1 MLVPTGA
8 AWRKIVIG
16 ALPLA
21 FLAGPAV
28 AADPVAIADEIV
40 AALVD
45 ATRTATYETATA
57 VGEVVTITNLV
68 VSDPPNGIEATIA
81 EIIVT
86 NPVEIEAGGFT
97 AQLMVLRNGSMTDLA
112 NTLRFENVELANIV
126 IPPVADLDA
135 EDSPP
140 IPVSDMIAT
149 GLRFE
154 PPQAN
159 PLVIERM
166 EMHLTQVQDGVP
178 YSVAV
183 SLNGVEVP
191 LSLGDNSQ
199 PIQVIR
205 DLGFE
210 TLFMD
215 FNVAGNYDSPND
227 TLNIESVGINIRDF
241 GHIDVAG
248 VITGVAFGQLQ
259 EPGGPEEIL
268 AAAMVNNVTIRFE
281 NGGAIEAFLRE
292 QAELTNLQPQD
303 VAFGLAAAFQIF
315 LRTLENPTLEQQ
327 VGQAVGAFL
336 RNPRALTVVA
346 TPPEPVPLMEVIGLL
361 LTAPT
366 IVPSL
371 LNIVVTAND

>member
-8 AWRKIVIG
+8 AWRKIAFG
-16 ALPLA
+16 AFPLA
-21 FLAGPAV
+21 FLAGPAF
-28 AADPVAIADEIV
+28 AADPIAIADEIV

-45 ATRTATYETATA
+45 ETRTATYEQATA

-68 VSDPPNGIEATIA
+68 VSDPANGIEATVA
-81 EIIVT
+81 EIVVT

-97 AQLMVLRNGSMTDLA
+97 AELMVLRNGSMTDLV
-112 NTLRFENVELANIV
+112 NVLRFENVELSNIV

-140 IPVSDMIAT
+140 IPLSDMIAT

-159 PLVIERM
+159 PLVIERV
-166 EMHLTQVQDGVP
+166 EMHLTKVEDGVP

-227 TLNIESVGINIRDF
+227 TLNVESVGINIRDF
-241 GHIDVAG
+241 GHVDLAG
-248 VITGVAFGQLQ
+248 VVTGVAFGQLQ
-259 EPGGPEEIL
+259 EPGGPEAIL
-268 AAAMVNNVTIRFE
+268 AAAMVNNVTVRFV
-281 NGGAIEAFLRE
+281 NGGAMEAFLRE
-292 QAELTNLQPQD
+292 QAALTGLQPQD

-336 RNPRALTVVA
+336 RDPRALTLVA

-361 LTAPT
+361 MSAPT
-366 IVPSL
+366 IVPTL

>member
-8 AWRKIVIG
+8 AWRKIAIG

-21 FLAGPAV
+21 LLSGPAF

-45 ATRTATYETATA
+45 EARTATYETATA
-57 VGEVVTITNLV
+57 VGEVVTVTNLV
-68 VSDPPNGIEATIA
+68 ITDTENGIAGTVA
-81 EIIVT
+81 QIVIT
-86 NPVEIEAGGFT
+86 NPVEVETGGFT
-97 AQLMVLRNGSMTDLA
+97 AELMVLTNGNLTALD
-112 NTLRFENVELANIV
+112 NTLRFEAVELSNIV

-135 EDSPP
+135 ENTPP
-140 IPVSDMIAT
+140 IPLSDMVAT
-149 GLRFE
+149 GLRLE
-154 PPQAN
+154 PTEGN
-159 PLVIERM
+159 PLVIARM
-166 EMHLTQVQDGVP
+166 EMHLTQVEEGVP
-178 YSVAV
+178 YRVAV
-183 SLNGVEVP
+183 TLNGVELP
-191 LSLGDNSQ
+191 ISLGGDSQ
-199 PIQVIR
+199 VVRLIG
-205 DLGFE
+205 DLGYE

-215 FNVAGNYDSPND
+215 FAIAGNYDSPND
-227 TLNIESVGINIRDF
+227 TLNVESVAIDIRDF
-241 GHIDVAG
+241 GHLDLAG
-248 VITGVAFGQLQ
+248 VVTGVAFGQLQ

-268 AAAMVNNVTIRFE
+268 AAAMVNNVTVRFE
-281 NGGAIEAFLRE
+281 NGGAMEAFLRE

-336 RNPRALTVVA
+336 RDPRSLAIVA
-346 TPPEPVPLMEVIGLL
+346 APPEPVPLMEIIGLL
-361 LTAPT
+361 LSAPT

>member
-8 AWRKIVIG
+8 AWRKLAFG
-16 ALPLA
+16 AIPLA

-28 AADPVAIADEIV
+28 AADPIAIADEIV

-45 ATRTATYETATA
+45 ETRTATYEQATA

-68 VSDPPNGIEATIA
+68 VSDPPNGIEATVA

-86 NPVEIEAGGFT
+86 NPIEIEAGGFT
-97 AQLMVLRNGSMTDLA
+97 AELMVLRNGSMTDLA
-112 NTLRFENVELANIV
+112 NVLRFDNVELTNIV

-140 IPVSDMIAT
+140 IPLSDMIAT

-159 PLVIERM
+159 PLVIERV
-166 EMHLTQVQDGVP
+166 EMHLTKVEDGVP

-183 SLNGVEVP
+183 SLNGVAVP

-215 FNVAGNYDSPND
+215 FNIAGNYDSPND

-241 GHIDVAG
+241 GHVDLGG

-259 EPGGPEEIL
+259 EPGGPEAIL
-268 AAAMVNNVTIRFE
+268 AAAMVNNVTVRFE
-281 NGGAIEAFLRE
+281 NGGAMEAFLRE
-292 QAELTNLQPQD
+292 QAALTNLQPQD

-336 RNPRALTVVA
+336 RDPRALTLVA

-361 LTAPT
+361 MSAPT
-366 IVPSL
+366 VVPTL

>member
-21 FLAGPAV
+21 FLAGPAL
-28 AADPVAIADEIV
+28 AADPIAIADEIV
-40 AALVD
+40 AALV
-45 ATRTATYETATA
+45 AGTRTATYETATA
-57 VGEVVTITNLV
+57 VGEVVTVTNLV
-68 VSDPPNGIEATIA
+68 ITDTENGIAGTVA
-81 EIIVT
+81 EIVVT
-86 NPVEIEAGGFT
+86 NPIEVETGGFT
-97 AQLMVLRNGSMTDLA
+97 AELMVLRNGNLTALA
-112 NTLRFENVELANIV
+112 NTVRFENVELSNIV

-135 EDSPP
+135 ENTPP
-140 IPVSDMIAT
+140 IPVSDMIAI
-149 GLRFE
+149 GLRLE
-154 PPQAN
+154 PPEGN

-166 EMHLTQVQDGVP
+166 EMHLTKVGEDVP

-183 SLNGVEVP
+183 TLNGVEVP
-191 LSLGDNSQ
+191 LSLGGDSQ
-199 PIQVIR
+199 AVQLIR

-215 FNVAGNYDSPND
+215 FAVAGNYDSPND
-227 TLNIESVGINIRDF
+227 TLNVESVVIDIRDF
-241 GHIDVAG
+241 GHIEVAG
-248 VITGVAFGQLQ
+248 VVTGVAFGQLQ

-268 AAAMVNNVTIRFE
+268 AAAMVNNVTIRFV
-281 NGGAIEAFLRE
+281 NGGAMEAFLRE
-292 QAELTNLQPQD
+292 QAQLTNLQPQD

-315 LRTLENPTLEQQ
+315 LRTLENPTLERQ

-336 RNPRALTVVA
+336 RDPRALTVA
-346 TPPEPVPLMEVIGLL
+346 AAPPEPAPLMEVIGLL